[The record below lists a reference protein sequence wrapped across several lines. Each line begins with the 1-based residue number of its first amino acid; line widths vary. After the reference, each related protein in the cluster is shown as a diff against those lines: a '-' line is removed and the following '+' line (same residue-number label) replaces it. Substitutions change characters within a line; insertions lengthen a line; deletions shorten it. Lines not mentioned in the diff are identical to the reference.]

1 MDPDE
6 DTRLDSVY
14 EAIAFRNLLMRM
26 RYGRVTEEDWRLL
39 LQHSPTSVD
48 MVEFSAAITL
58 YFDKKSVA
66 SNRMSDAYSYS
77 VFFVCFEMTPVINGY
92 VIYNAYVL

>member
-1 MDPDE
+1 
-6 DTRLDSVY
+6 
-14 EAIAFRNLLMRM
+14 
-26 RYGRVTEEDWRLL
+26 
-39 LQHSPTSVD
+39 